1 MSKTERRAEQNGTS
15 LESGGWGT
23 GGVRLEGI
31 ASEYGGRFGA
41 NDAEGDARC
50 DGGSDYLCIAGLIGS
65 IADPVKRMLV
75 GITVGRTSYFIF
87 LLY

>member
-1 MSKTERRAEQNGTS
+1 MP
-15 LESGGWGT
+15 GGWGSRRDDFAC
-23 GGVRLEGI
+23 G
-31 ASEYGGRFGA
+31 YGGRFGA

-75 GITVGRTSYFIF
+75 GITVGRTSYYIF